1 MTRRMAVLAALTVA
15 PLVAD
20 AQSFRCIGTDGKR
33 YYGSTIP
40 AECYAQPVEQL
51 NAQGMVV
58 KRVDPQGSE
67 KERLAKEAA
76 DARKRDEESVAREQA
91 RRNRALLATYTSEQD
106 IEDARARALA
116 ENTKATSDVHSR
128 IESARRY
135 QSEYQK
141 ELESY
146 KGKSEAQVPARLRDD
161 VKNSDDELKA
171 QQQLLEVKKREVE
184 QINARYD
191 DDKKRYLELSG
202 KSAGDRGVALG
213 MDKGQT
219 VTSKGASTLDEER
232 NRLEAQRR
240 VARDRAEVE
249 RLDRELE
256 AARRRSQSQQQ
267 RRSSR

>member
-20 AQSFRCIGTDGKR
+20 AQSYRCIGTDGKR

-58 KRVDPQGSE
+58 KRVDPEGSE

-116 ENTKATSDVHSR
+116 ENTKATSDVDEPHR
-128 IESARRY
+128 V
-135 QSEYQK
+135 
-141 ELESY
+141 
-146 KGKSEAQVPARLRDD
+146 GAQVP
-161 VKNSDDELKA
+161 VGIPE
-171 QQQLLEVKKREVE
+171 
-184 QINARYD
+184 
-191 DDKKRYLELSG
+191 G
-202 KSAGDRGVALG
+202 AGILQGQERGA
-213 MDKGQT
+213 
-219 VTSKGASTLDEER
+219 GAC
-232 NRLEAQRR
+232 Q
-240 VARDRAEVE
+240 
-249 RLDRELE
+249 
-256 AARRRSQSQQQ
+256 AA
-267 RRSSR
+267 